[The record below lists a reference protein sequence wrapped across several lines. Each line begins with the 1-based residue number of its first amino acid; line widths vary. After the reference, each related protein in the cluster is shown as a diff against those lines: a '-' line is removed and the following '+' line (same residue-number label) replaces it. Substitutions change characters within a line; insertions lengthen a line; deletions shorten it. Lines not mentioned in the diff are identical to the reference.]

1 MLVVKLKLY
10 LCSVT
15 LFSSL
20 FFLVLRGWLVSLA
33 QLKGTVSVIL
43 SDPPC
48 KEGNAR
54 FTTIPLKPNQ
64 ICGRYRRFPGS
75 KSHISETA
83 NEI

>member
-1 MLVVKLKLY
+1 MPTCRNDDRNVEE
-10 LCSVT
+10 
-15 LFSSL
+15 
-20 FFLVLRGWLVSLA
+20 
-33 QLKGTVSVIL
+33 TVSVIL